1 MRGSRLYSRSDD
13 VALLAVPAL
22 PPVDVVV
29 DDPDPGGDIRLSRPS
44 MTFNCVKMASDRA
57 LFSLNLANIISM
69 LRSRLSTRRNFESMA
84 DRVISNRLYTYGS
97 LQKVKKK
104 KKLVLLAREIQNYK
118 WEIASGIE
126 IRRKR

>member
-104 KKLVLLAREIQNYK
+104 KKKQKKTN
-118 WEIASGIE
+118 
-126 IRRKR
+126 

>member
-1 MRGSRLYSRSDD
+1 MRGSRLYSRSDDD

-22 PPVDVVV
+22 PPVDVVVV

-97 LQKVKKK
+97 LQKVKT
-104 KKLVLLAREIQNYK
+104 RF
-118 WEIASGIE
+118 
-126 IRRKR
+126 

>member
-13 VALLAVPAL
+13 DVALLAAPAL

-29 DDPDPGGDIRLSRPS
+29 VVVDDPDPGDDIRLSRPS

-84 DRVISNRLYTYGS
+84 DRVISNRQYTYGS
-97 LQKVKKK
+97 LQKVKTNFSFARAGNLKK
-104 KKLVLLAREIQNYK
+104 K
-118 WEIASGIE
+118 
-126 IRRKR
+126 